1 MMVADL
7 FLAQSLVKKVRLNRA
22 LHDDDSLTFPR
33 LLARFPPPAR
43 RLIESTPARPQTTRI
58 THKLVVARASTC
70 FMRTTHQKP
79 TWTLSRAVK
88 GLELPLPYELELFPS
103 PAGWSRSL
111 LGSYWDIN
119 TRSAAL
125 MGRRQQMI
133 DPEGYLRPSTVR
145 RTFGTP
151 CGE

>member
-88 GLELPLPYELELFPS
+88 GLELPLPYELGVVPFARRLVQIAF
-103 PAGWSRSL
+103 GFL
-111 LGSYWDIN
+111 LGYKYEVGGFDGPTSAND
-119 TRSAAL
+119 RS
-125 MGRRQQMI
+125 
-133 DPEGYLRPSTVR
+133 
-145 RTFGTP
+145 
-151 CGE
+151 